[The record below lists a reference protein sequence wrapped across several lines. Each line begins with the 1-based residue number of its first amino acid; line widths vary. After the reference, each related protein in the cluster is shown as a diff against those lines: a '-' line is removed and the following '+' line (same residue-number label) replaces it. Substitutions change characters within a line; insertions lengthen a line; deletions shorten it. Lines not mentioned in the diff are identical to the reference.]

1 MAQDTPLNSK
11 PTALALHSASL
22 RYGQRQVLYPTSL
35 QIPQGT
41 WLAIVGPNG
50 CGKSSLLRLLSG
62 AIRPS
67 SGQALLRDVPLHHL
81 RRKTIARQMAFLPQ
95 QPIIPEALTVRE
107 LVCRGR
113 YPHQNL
119 LRTWGRDDEQ
129 AVHAALQATQL
140 HELADQSIQTLSG
153 GQRQR
158 TWLALIL
165 AQDTD
170 ILLLDEPTT
179 FLDIRHQIDLL
190 DCCARLHAA
199 GRTLVLVL
207 HDLNLAFRYADTI
220 AMMRDGHII
229 CQGTPQQ
236 VVTEATLHDVFDL
249 DCRVMPDPESDR
261 PMLIPVRERGL

>member
-1 MAQDTPLNSK
+1 MAQDTPLNPK
-11 PTALALHSASL
+11 LIALALHDASL
-22 RYGQRQVLYPTSL
+22 RYGQRQVLHPTCL
-35 QIPQGT
+35 QIPQGA

-62 AIRPS
+62 AERPS
-67 SGQALLRDVPLHHL
+67 GGQALLHGTPLHHL
-81 RRKTIARQMAFLPQ
+81 RRKTVAQQMAFLPQ
-95 QPIIPEALTVRE
+95 QPITPETLTVRE

-119 LRTWGRDDEQ
+119 LRTWRQDDEQ
-129 AVHAALQATQL
+129 AVDTALQATQL
-140 HELADQSIQTLSG
+140 HDLADQSIQTLSG

-158 TWLALIL
+158 AWLALIL

-220 AMMRDGHII
+220 AMMCDGRII

-236 VVTEATLHDVFDL
+236 VVTAATLCDVFDL
-249 DCRVMPDPESDR
+249 NCRVMQDPESGR
-261 PMLIPVRERGL
+261 PMLIPVRARGL

>member
-1 MAQDTPLNSK
+1 MAQDKPLTTM
-11 PTALALHSASL
+11 PAALALHDASL
-22 RYGQRQVLYPTSL
+22 RYGVHQVLHPISL
-35 QIPQGT
+35 TIPQGA

-62 AIRPS
+62 AVRPS
-67 SGQALLRDVPLHHL
+67 SGQALLHQSPLHQL

-95 QPIIPEALTVRE
+95 QPITPETLTVRE

-119 LRTWGRDDEQ
+119 WRTWNQHDEQ
-129 AVHAALQATQL
+129 AVHAALDATQL
-140 HELADQSIQTLSG
+140 HDLAEHSIHTLSG

-158 TWLALIL
+158 AWLALIL

-207 HDLNLAFRYADTI
+207 HDLNLAFRYADTV
-220 AMMRDGHII
+220 AMMRNGHIV
-229 CQGTPQQ
+229 CQGSPQQ
-236 VVTEATLHDVFDL
+236 VVTETVLRDVFDL
-249 DCRVMPDPESDR
+249 NCRVMPDPESGR
-261 PMLIPVRERGL
+261 PMLIPVREHRP